1 MFIKSIVPGNHTIH
15 KPTTIILL
23 FKCILNVQ
31 KAASISCLVA
41 QSCPTLCDPMD
52 CSTPGFPVPHHL
64 PEFAQVHVHE
74 FCTMC
79 KLLFIS
85 KKPSNILSE
94 TFFLEF
100 TFTAKKNQKRLCDL
114 SLLSL
119 LSLSPTSLSNEIIRN
134 LFFH

>member
-1 MFIKSIVPGNHTIH
+1 
-15 KPTTIILL
+15 
-23 FKCILNVQ
+23 
-31 KAASISCLVA
+31 
-41 QSCPTLCDPMD
+41 MD

-85 KKPSNILSE
+85 KKTSNILSE

-114 SLLSL
+114 TCCLCLPPASPMKSL
-119 LSLSPTSLSNEIIRN
+119 EIYSSIDRN
-134 LFFH
+134 YAFPLKKQKSFP